1 MAVTIKDVARLANTS
16 TATVSKVMNGSYS
29 ISPETAERVKA
40 AMEQLHYLPNQRARN
55 FANQSTKTVILVTGL
70 GANTGFS
77 NPHMFEIMCGLE
89 NTLSDRGYSL
99 MVKSVSREKVCEFI
113 RETFEMQQ
121 ADGFVIHASVV
132 SKELDGQIYE
142 LSIPHLVI
150 GNPNFTSHFCWID
163 IDNRLAGELAAK
175 HLLEKGYQSLAFIG
189 GTEEDQISMHR
200 LEGVLSVL
208 NRHDVILP
216 RGYVLH
222 GESECDAAYV
232 MMESV
237 LSMRKKPDAVICA
250 NNYIAYGCVTAL
262 QEHGIKIPE
271 EMGVITFDDFPFSKI
286 LKPKLTVVN
295 IDVYDMGVQAGKYVI
310 QKIRKKNL
318 CVQSYITLPM
328 VIEREST
335 EKTINNL

>member
-1 MAVTIKDVARLANTS
+1 MAATIKDVARLANTS

-29 ISPETAERVKA
+29 ISEETADRVKK

-55 FANQSTKTVILVTGL
+55 FASQSTKSIIFVTSL
-70 GANTGFS
+70 GENTGFS

-89 NTLSDRGYSL
+89 NTLSDKGYSL
-99 MVKSVSREKVCEFI
+99 LVKSVTKEKVCEFV
-113 RETFEMQQ
+113 RKTYEMQQ

-132 SKELDGQIYE
+132 SKELDELIYE
-142 LSIPHLVI
+142 LTIPHLVL
-150 GNPNFTSHFCWID
+150 GNPNFTSHLCWID

-175 HLLEKGYQSLAFIG
+175 HLLEMGYQSLAYVG
-189 GTEEDQISMHR
+189 GKMEDQISMHR

-208 NRHDVILP
+208 NRHDVIIP
-216 RGYVLH
+216 KGYVKQ
-222 GESECDAAYV
+222 GESECDEAYS
-232 MMESV
+232 MMESI

-262 QEHGIKIPE
+262 QQHGIQIPQE
-271 EMGVITFDDFPFSKI
+271 IGVITFDDFPFSRI

-295 IDVYDMGVQAGKYVI
+295 IDVYDMGIQAGKYVL

-318 CVQSYITLPM
+318 YLQSYITLPT

-335 EKTINNL
+335 RKQN

>member
-1 MAVTIKDVARLANTS
+1 MAVTIKDVAKLANTS

-29 ISPETAERVKA
+29 ISEETAARVKA

-55 FANQSTKTVILVTGL
+55 FANQSTKTIIFVTSL
-70 GANTGFS
+70 GQNTGFS

-89 NTLSDRGYSL
+89 NTLSERGYSL
-99 MVKSVSREKVCEFI
+99 LVKSVSNEKVCSFI

-121 ADGFVIHASVV
+121 ADGFVIHASVL
-132 SKELDGQIYE
+132 SKGLDELIYD
-142 LSIPHLVI
+142 LAIPHLVI

-189 GTEEDQISMHR
+189 GTMEDQISMHR

-216 RGYVLH
+216 KGYVLH
-222 GESECDAAYV
+222 GESECDAAHL

-237 LSMRKKPDAVICA
+237 LAMTKKPDAVICA

-262 QEHGIKIPE
+262 QEHGIAIPQE
-271 EMGVITFDDFPFSKI
+271 IGVITFDDFPFSKI

-295 IDVYDMGVQAGKYVI
+295 IDVYDMGIQAGKYI
-310 QKIRKKNL
+310 LQKIRKKNL
-318 CVQSYITLPM
+318 YLQSYITLPTI
-328 VIEREST
+328 IEREST
-335 EKTINNL
+335 KR